1 VEVFW
6 KGEGFGC
13 LRGKVVMGFV
23 MSSAAGWMSILLLL
37 VAFLG
42 CSTRVRVV
50 ATATATAAGS
60 SNNSSSGDDPAI
72 TPATD
77 CSMPETMV
85 VSTSNCSYYD
95 EQNMDGL
102 IGGCRDFLT
111 NIQNLP
117 TKDCCTDVTYVAY
130 THTPCLCK
138 AIFYPLDS
146 STVDSSSPS
155 TAVVNATRQKELP
168 GLCLIKI
175 NFCTVCLDYLSSS
188 SSQTASS
195 SGSSAKS
202 HKTGITVLKVL
213 LPLVVVG
220 VTIAVAA
227 MLYRTYKARKAA
239 TAAAKQQQQ
248 TYVGS
253 VPGGAF

>member
-1 VEVFW
+1 
-6 KGEGFGC
+6 
-13 LRGKVVMGFV
+13 MGFV
-23 MSSAAGWMSILLLL
+23 MSSAAGWISILLLL

-50 ATATATAAGS
+50 ATAAAAAGS
-60 SNNSSSGDDPAI
+60 NFSSSEDDPAI

-85 VSTSNCSYYD
+85 VSASNCSYYD

-146 STVDSSSPS
+146 STVDSSSS

-175 NFCTVCLDYLSSS
+175 NFCTVCLDYLSPST
-188 SSQTASS
+188 SQTASS
-195 SGSSAKS
+195 SGSSGKS

>member
-1 VEVFW
+1 LGAELFVVE
-6 KGEGFGC
+6 GLLEGRGIGC
-13 LRGKVVMGFV
+13 LRKVVMGFV
-23 MSSAAGWMSILLLL
+23 MSSAARWMSILLLL
-37 VAFLG
+37 VVFLG

-50 ATATATAAGS
+50 ATTAAAAAAGS
-60 SNNSSSGDDPAI
+60 SNFSSSEDDPAI

-77 CSMPETMV
+77 CSMPESMV

-111 NIQNLP
+111 NIQDLP
-117 TKDCCTDVTYVAY
+117 TKACCTDVTYVAY

-146 STVDSSSPS
+146 STVDSSSSS

-175 NFCTVCLDYLSSS
+175 NFCTVCPDYLSSS

-195 SGSSAKS
+195 SGK
-202 HKTGITVLKVL
+202 
-213 LPLVVVG
+213 VVVP
-220 VTIAVAA
+220 VV
-227 MLYRTYKARKAA
+227 
-239 TAAAKQQQQ
+239 
-248 TYVGS
+248 
-253 VPGGAF
+253 F

>member
-1 VEVFW
+1 M
-6 KGEGFGC
+6 EGRGIGC
-13 LRGKVVMGFV
+13 LRKVVMGFV
-23 MSSAAGWMSILLLL
+23 MSSAAGLMSILLLL

-50 ATATATAAGS
+50 ATAAAAAAS
-60 SNNSSSGDDPAI
+60 SNFSSNEDDPAI

-146 STVDSSSPS
+146 STVDSSSSSSS

-175 NFCTVCLDYLSSS
+175 NFCTVCLDYLSPS

-195 SGSSAKS
+195 SGK
-202 HKTGITVLKVL
+202 
-213 LPLVVVG
+213 
-220 VTIAVAA
+220 
-227 MLYRTYKARKAA
+227 
-239 TAAAKQQQQ
+239 
-248 TYVGS
+248 
-253 VPGGAF
+253 

>member
-1 VEVFW
+1 
-6 KGEGFGC
+6 
-13 LRGKVVMGFV
+13 MGFV
-23 MSSAAGWMSILLLL
+23 MSSAAGWMSLLLLL

-42 CSTRVRVV
+42 SSTRVRLV
-50 ATATATAAGS
+50 ATAAAAGS
-60 SNNSSSGDDPAI
+60 SNVSSSEDDPAI

-117 TKDCCTDVTYVAY
+117 TNDCCTDVTYVAY

-138 AIFYPLDS
+138 AIFYTLDN
-146 STVDSSSPS
+146 SSSSSSSSS

-195 SGSSAKS
+195 SGKLV
-202 HKTGITVLKVL
+202 VLVVFRVL
-213 LPLVVVG
+213 LL
-220 VTIAVAA
+220 
-227 MLYRTYKARKAA
+227 R
-239 TAAAKQQQQ
+239 QQ
-248 TYVGS
+248 
-253 VPGGAF
+253 PIC

>member
-1 VEVFW
+1 
-6 KGEGFGC
+6 
-13 LRGKVVMGFV
+13 MGFV

-50 ATATATAAGS
+50 ATAAAAGGS
-60 SNNSSSGDDPAI
+60 SNNSSSVDAPAI

-111 NIQNLP
+111 NIQDLP

-146 STVDSSSPS
+146 STVDSSSPSSSSS

-195 SGSSAKS
+195 SG
-202 HKTGITVLKVL
+202 KVVV
-213 LPLVVVG
+213 LVV
-220 VTIAVAA
+220 
-227 MLYRTYKARKAA
+227 
-239 TAAAKQQQQ
+239 
-248 TYVGS
+248 
-253 VPGGAF
+253 F

>member
-1 VEVFW
+1 
-6 KGEGFGC
+6 
-13 LRGKVVMGFV
+13 MGFV

-60 SNNSSSGDDPAI
+60 SNNSSSEDDPAI

-138 AIFYPLDS
+138 AIFYPLDN
-146 STVDSSSPS
+146 STVDSSSPSS

-202 HKTGITVLKVL
+202 HKTRITVLKVL

-227 MLYRTYKARKAA
+227 MLYRTHKARKAA

-248 TYVGS
+248 QQTYVGS

>member
-1 VEVFW
+1 
-6 KGEGFGC
+6 
-13 LRGKVVMGFV
+13 MGFV
-23 MSSAAGWMSILLLL
+23 MSSAAGWMCILLLL

-50 ATATATAAGS
+50 ATAAAAAGS
-60 SNNSSSGDDPAI
+60 SNNSSSEDDPAI

-146 STVDSSSPS
+146 STVDSSSTSSSS

-248 TYVGS
+248 QTYVGS

>member
-1 VEVFW
+1 M
-6 KGEGFGC
+6 EGRGIGC
-13 LRGKVVMGFV
+13 LRKVVMGFV
-23 MSSAAGWMSILLLL
+23 MSSAASWKSILLLL

-50 ATATATAAGS
+50 ATAAAAAGS
-60 SNNSSSGDDPAI
+60 NFSSSEDDPAI

-146 STVDSSSPS
+146 STVDSSSS

-175 NFCTVCLDYLSSS
+175 NFCTVCLDYLSPS

-195 SGSSAKS
+195 SG
-202 HKTGITVLKVL
+202 KVVV
-213 LPLVVVG
+213 LVV
-220 VTIAVAA
+220 
-227 MLYRTYKARKAA
+227 
-239 TAAAKQQQQ
+239 
-248 TYVGS
+248 
-253 VPGGAF
+253 F